1 MIRVFVLFFFLFPC
15 LVNGQ
20 GHNKI
25 EALVLGTFHF
35 GETPDFRSSNFDDV
49 LKPKRQREIMQVVR
63 KLAAYKPDKIFV
75 ENTPEAQAFWDNV
88 YQEYQQRKI
97 PKNASVLKNEIFQI
111 GIRTASLLK
120 IPSGVIC
127 INYMNETQRK
137 TKNEVEK
144 NWREF
149 IIEVNTKKPDFD
161 SFFKSNSLAS
171 ANFKSYLEEHESWK
185 KLKLR
190 DHLVK
195 MNEEQS
201 LRNLQYFNVLAWMDN
216 NTNGVGAE
224 LASMEY
230 FRNLKIV
237 QNLYTKLDNGDN
249 RILIIFGAAHAQILS
264 DVLKSHP
271 VFTLIP
277 VSEVLK

>member
-1 MIRVFVLFFFLFPC
+1 MIRVLTFCLMLIPC
-15 LVNGQ
+15 FVNGQ

-35 GETPDFRSSNFDDV
+35 GETPDFRSSNYDDV
-49 LKPKRQREIMQVVR
+49 LKPKRQREIMQVVK

-75 ENTPEAQAFWDNV
+75 ENTPEAQAFWNNV
-88 YQEYQQRKI
+88 YREYHQRILPSSKT
-97 PKNASVLKNEIFQI
+97 VLQNEIFQI

-120 IPSGVIC
+120 LPSGVIC
-127 INYMNETQRK
+127 INYMNDAQK
-137 TKNEVEK
+137 KASSVEK
-144 NWREF
+144 KWLDFTE
-149 IIEVNTKKPDFD
+149 EVNNKKPDFN

-171 ANFKSYLEEHESWK
+171 TNFKNYLEEHESWK
-185 KLKLR
+185 NLRLK

-195 MNEEQS
+195 MNEEES

-237 QNLYTKLDNGDN
+237 QNLYKKLDNGDD

-264 DVLKSHP
+264 DILKSHP
-271 VFTLIP
+271 VFTLVP